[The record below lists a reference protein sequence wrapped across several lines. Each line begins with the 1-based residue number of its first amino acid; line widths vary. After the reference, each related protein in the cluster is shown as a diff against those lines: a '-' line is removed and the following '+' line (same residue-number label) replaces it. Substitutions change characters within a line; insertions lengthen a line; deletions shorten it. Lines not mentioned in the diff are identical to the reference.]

1 MLLLVQHPAPHDC
14 AVGPACTL
22 PPASKGYREE
32 TEGDGLQENFFIQ
45 EAKRIMQNF

>member
-1 MLLLVQHPAPHDC
+1 MLLLVQPPAPHHC

-32 TEGDGLQENFFIQ
+32 TEGDGLQEKFFIQ
-45 EAKRIMQNF
+45 EAKD